1 MQAHNAVVMAQHST
15 PRSAPAVDGCQE
27 CLRESRGDRVM
38 RHVKRTCR
46 SFQAGWESMY
56 DWVFDAATCVRVQS
70 IFFEVTVVFPHKAA
84 HSAFGASLTYLLPC
98 GQGLLLRYS
107 GLLRRIARTLS
118 ISVLE
123 DTSKGNTPLLPEVPS
138 VGKTNNICD
147 KENWGHEPGM
157 VAMSCHSTPAFGGV
171 PNSSNILAKPD
182 KSFGVI
188 GDTSS
193 LVKRLS
199 YWNSDLDSIEVE
211 RSFPF
216 PVRLSLDNSEDVK
229 LSSQEI
235 EALESSLELSF
246 VFTDLEVSEV
256 TACSPQSLV
265 VSGVFTGLLF
275 FEDLCLRGSL
285 CTDPPR

>member
-1 MQAHNAVVMAQHST
+1 MVMAQHST

-46 SFQAGWESMY
+46 SFYAGRESMY

-123 DTSKGNTPLLPEVPS
+123 ESCKGNTPLLPEVPS

-147 KENWGHEPGM
+147 KENWRHETRYGR
-157 VAMSCHSTPAFGGV
+157 
-171 PNSSNILAKPD
+171 N
-182 KSFGVI
+182 
-188 GDTSS
+188 
-193 LVKRLS
+193 
-199 YWNSDLDSIEVE
+199 E
-211 RSFPF
+211 
-216 PVRLSLDNSEDVK
+216 LSLHACIWWSSELVQYFGEARQVVWCDWRHFVACQK
-229 LSSQEI
+229 AFLLEQRLGLDRSGAVLPLSD
-235 EALESSLELSF
+235 SSI
-246 VFTDLEVSEV
+246 
-256 TACSPQSLV
+256 
-265 VSGVFTGLLF
+265 SG
-275 FEDLCLRGSL
+275 
-285 CTDPPR
+285 